1 MSPVWEYL
9 RASALGLCAL
19 IGLGAA
25 LLYATRRAGVTRAPG
40 SLEVLARLQLEAR
53 RAVYVIR
60 VLDQVL
66 ILGASEAGIEKLGEL
81 PESAAA
87 ELRKSAPH
95 APSFALFWAA
105 SKLRAGGGNPGTG
118 PHGGG
123 A

>member
-1 MSPVWEYL
+1 VSPVWDYL

-25 LLYATRRAGVTRAPG
+25 LLYAARRAGVTRAPG

-87 ELRKSAPH
+87 ELRKSTRPLSPLAQ
-95 APSFALFWAA
+95 FWAVG
-105 SKLRAGGGNPGTG
+105 KRAGGGVPGDD
-118 PHGGG
+118 PRGGG